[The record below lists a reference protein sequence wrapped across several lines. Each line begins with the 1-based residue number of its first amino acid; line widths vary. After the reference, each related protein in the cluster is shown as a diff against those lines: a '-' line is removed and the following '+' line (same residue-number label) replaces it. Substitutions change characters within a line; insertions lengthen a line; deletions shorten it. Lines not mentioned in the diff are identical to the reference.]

1 MEKIMNEE
9 FKNMTPEEIEQFEDA
24 YLMFTSNFIE
34 YIREV
39 HPDVFKRALDYAVTV
54 NP

>member
-1 MEKIMNEE
+1 MNED

-39 HPDVFKRALDYAVTV
+39 YPDVFKRALDYAVTI